1 MGVLR
6 KHVLVR
12 VLLGF
17 LAVVAAL
24 ALIAALLGV
33 WSVRRSFP
41 QATGELSLPG
51 LESSVS
57 VLRDEYGVAHV
68 YADNAHDL
76 FMAQGF
82 VHAQDRFWEM
92 DFRRHV
98 TSGRT
103 AELFGPD
110 QVETDIYLRT
120 MGWRRVAEQEYDLLD
135 EETQQYMDAYSAGV
149 NSWIDDN
156 QGLSASLEYGLLNIT
171 ADDYTVEPWAP
182 ADSLAWLKAMAWRSE
197 EHTSE
202 LQSRFDLVCRLLLE
216 KKKVE

>member
-33 WSVRRSFP
+33 WNVRRSFT
-41 QATGELSLPG
+41 QTTGELSLTG
-51 LESSVS
+51 LETSVS
-57 VLRDEYGVAHV
+57 GLRDEYGDAHV

-82 VHAQDRFWEM
+82 GHAQNPFCEM

-110 QVETDIYLRT
+110 QVETDIYL
-120 MGWRRVAEQEYDLLD
+120 
-135 EETQQYMDAYSAGV
+135 
-149 NSWIDDN
+149 
-156 QGLSASLEYGLLNIT
+156 
-171 ADDYTVEPWAP
+171 
-182 ADSLAWLKAMAWRSE
+182 
-197 EHTSE
+197 
-202 LQSRFDLVCRLLLE
+202 
-216 KKKVE
+216 